1 MMNTDIKG
9 VHMDVGRH
17 VRDYLDK
24 KMKRLSYAEDLIVDM
39 LFTLTQDS
47 KAYKTEVNINFRWG
61 TSSHIGVESFN
72 LIKGID
78 QLFDKMDLKINKEK
92 EKIQE
97 HG

>member
-1 MMNTDIKG
+1 MMNVDIKG
-9 VHMDVGRH
+9 VHMDVSQR

-39 LFTLTQDS
+39 LFTLTQDT

-61 TSSHIGVESFN
+61 TSSHIGVESYN
-72 LIKGID
+72 IIKGID
-78 QLFDKMDLKINKEK
+78 QLFDKMDVKINKEK